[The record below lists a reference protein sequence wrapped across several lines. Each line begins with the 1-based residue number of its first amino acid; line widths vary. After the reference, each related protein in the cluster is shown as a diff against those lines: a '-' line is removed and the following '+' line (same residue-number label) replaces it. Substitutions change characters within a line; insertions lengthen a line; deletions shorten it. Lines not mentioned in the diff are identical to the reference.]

1 MSLVLEAASFA
12 KGGEVFV
19 LDMGKPVRIVALAE
33 NLIRMYG
40 KKPYEDVKIIFT
52 GLRPGEKIKEELLM
66 DEEGL
71 KKTSNKLIFIGSQ
84 IQIDP
89 DSFIDS
95 LSMLRDAAQENNEQ
109 VAVEALHKMV
119 PTFTTPEEFNS
130 KTVIT
135 KNDYKDYDEHSRS
148 DKDAVTV

>member
-1 MSLVLEAASFA
+1 MLEAASFA

-40 KKPYEDVKIIFT
+40 KKPYEDVKIVFT

-84 IQIDP
+84 IDIDP
-89 DSFIDS
+89 DSFIS
-95 LSMLRDAAQENNEQ
+95 NLEKLKEAAQKNNEA
-109 VAVEALHKMV
+109 VAIQALHEMV

-130 KTVIT
+130 KTVIKKT
-135 KNDYKDYDEHSRS
+135 DYKDYDTDVSSH
-148 DKDAVTV
+148 KDTVSV

>member
-1 MSLVLEAASFA
+1 
-12 KGGEVFV
+12 
-19 LDMGKPVRIVALAE
+19 
-33 NLIRMYG
+33 MYG
-40 KKPYEDVKIIFT
+40 KKPYEDVKIVFT

-84 IQIDP
+84 IDIDP

-95 LSMLRDAAQENNEQ
+95 LNMLKEAASENNEA
-109 VAVEALHKMV
+109 VAIEALHKMV

-130 KTVIT
+130 RTVIT
-135 KNDYKDYDEHSRS
+135 KDDYKDYDKDSKP
-148 DKDAVTV
+148 DKAAVTV